1 MPQGLKARRML
12 VLACAGLVLLAVAAC
27 GGFASDIEAV
37 KESSAPTGIVNEEL
51 MRQLAGARGKVS
63 WSAERPEKYKDNE
76 HIVLVRAT
84 VERIGHSGAK
94 HQVVMDW
101 IHNRQTEK
109 VDLERVLVD
118 GEEMDLVGG
127 ALQLFLL
134 QLD

>member
-1 MPQGLKARRML
+1 MPQGPQARR
-12 VLACAGLVLLAVAAC
+12 VLTLAFTFVLWLTAC
-27 GGFASDIEAV
+27 GGFERDIDVV
-37 KESSAPTGIVNEEL
+37 KQSNAPTGIVNDEL
-51 MRQLAGARGKVS
+51 VRQLAGARGKIA

-76 HIVLVRAT
+76 NIVLVRAT
-84 VERIGHSGAK
+84 VDRIGRSGAK

-101 IHNRQTEK
+101 IHNRQTQK

-118 GEEMDLVGG
+118 GEEKDLVGG